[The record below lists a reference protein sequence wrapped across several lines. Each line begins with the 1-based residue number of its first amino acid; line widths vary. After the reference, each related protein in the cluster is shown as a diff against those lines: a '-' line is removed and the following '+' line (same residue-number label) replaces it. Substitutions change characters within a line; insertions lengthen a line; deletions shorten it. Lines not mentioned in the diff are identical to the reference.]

1 MIIKETYMNKK
12 VNSDIKLNIGIIEDY
27 IAKNCLTKTEF
38 IRRCNIS
45 SSTFYRI
52 MQGKDFYLIALLRIA
67 KAMDIQIY
75 RFFE

>member
-38 IRRCNIS
+38 IRRCKIC
-45 SSTFYRI
+45 
-52 MQGKDFYLIALLRIA
+52 
-67 KAMDIQIY
+67 
-75 RFFE
+75 